1 MGKNY
6 LSANCFKMVKVKE
19 FCCGFSLRSGTY
31 IAAWGL
37 LVWSSYLFIQAV
49 YYYMHI
55 QRLFTQYH
63 ISDSEVPKSWSL
75 LPYLLAYDVTR
86 TTTGITVS
94 LIAIW
99 ALQKNKSKFLN
110 GLLWYLYYSITFTI
124 LEEILLIFAFDLETF
139 LLRLNPTVRNYL
151 PFDSESEG
159 SDEIALVFLIYLF
172 GIGAASYFTLIVKS
186 YRDYSL
192 RNEAHNVQYV
202 GPDATTIGYIRS

>member
-1 MGKNY
+1 
-6 LSANCFKMVKVKE
+6 MVKVKE

-37 LVWSSYLFIQAV
+37 LVWSFYIFIQAV
-49 YYYMHI
+49 YYFIYI
-55 QRLFTQYH
+55 QRLLTRYNT
-63 ISDSEVPKSWSL
+63 SEVPKSWSL

-94 LIAIW
+94 LTAIW
-99 ALQKNKSKFLN
+99 ALQKNNPKFLS
-110 GLLWYLYYSITFTI
+110 GLLWYLYYSIIFTI
-124 LEEILLIFAFDLETF
+124 FEEIFLIFAFDLEKF
-139 LLRLNPTVRNYL
+139 ILRLNPTINSYL
-151 PFDSESEG
+151 PFDSKSEG

-172 GIGAASYFTLIVKS
+172 GIGAASYFALIVKS

-202 GPDATTIGYIRS
+202 GPDATTVGYIRS